1 VHGGGRWP
9 AFDGWEGFSE
19 PVVVRIAVVD
29 PLPMFRE
36 GVSAILAGSGH
47 TVETPSD
54 LTDWARPDE
63 PSVVLLTVVSK
74 HDWKLLGELCDAAM
88 LSVIVVLADDES
100 VLLGAR
106 AIRAGARSVLPR
118 RTTANTLRR
127 TVEATIGGQAV
138 MPAAVAAALAAD
150 DQAAG
155 GAGPSIDQ
163 LSWLHQLAEGSTVA
177 QLANRV
183 GYSERAMFRMLQ
195 ALYRQIGVQT
205 RLQAIIRAQEA
216 GWL

>member
-1 VHGGGRWP
+1 VPGGGHWS

-36 GVSAILAGSGH
+36 GASAILAGSGH
-47 TVETPSD
+47 TVETPAD

-74 HDWKLLGELCDAAM
+74 HDWKLLAELCDVAM

-100 VLLGAR
+100 VVLGAR

-118 RTTANTLRR
+118 RTTADMLRR
-127 TVEATIGGQAV
+127 TVDATIGGQAV

-155 GAGPSIDQ
+155 GQDYRSI
-163 LSWLHQLAEGSTVA
+163 SCRGCTNWRRARRSHNS
-177 QLANRV
+177 NRV

-205 RLQAIIRAQEA
+205 RLQAIMRAQEA